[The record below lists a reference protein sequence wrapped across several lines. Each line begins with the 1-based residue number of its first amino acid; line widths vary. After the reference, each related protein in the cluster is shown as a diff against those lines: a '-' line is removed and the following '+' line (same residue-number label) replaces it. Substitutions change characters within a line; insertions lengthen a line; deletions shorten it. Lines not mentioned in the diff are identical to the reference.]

1 MKRRKAPIKFKS
13 EAQEFNFWSKT
24 ESTDFVDRSRLSR
37 ARFTELR
44 PTTRPIPLRLPVALI
59 DRLKVLAHKKDL
71 PYQSLM
77 RRWIEQGLERE
88 THQR

>member
-1 MKRRKAPIKFKS
+1 MRKRKAPLRFKS
-13 EAQEFNFWSKT
+13 EKEEFDFWARMD
-24 ESTDFVDRSRLSR
+24 STAYVDRSRLFR
-37 ARFTELR
+37 ARFPELR

-77 RRWIEQGLERE
+77 RRWIEQGLDRE
-88 THQR
+88 SHIR

>member
-1 MKRRKAPIKFKS
+1 MRKRKGSIRFRS
-13 EAQEFNFWSKT
+13 EAEEFNFWSKA
-24 ESTDFVDRSRLSR
+24 ESTDYVDRSRLST
-37 ARFTELR
+37 ARFPELR

-77 RRWIEQGLERE
+77 RRWIEQGLARE
-88 THQR
+88 SQIR